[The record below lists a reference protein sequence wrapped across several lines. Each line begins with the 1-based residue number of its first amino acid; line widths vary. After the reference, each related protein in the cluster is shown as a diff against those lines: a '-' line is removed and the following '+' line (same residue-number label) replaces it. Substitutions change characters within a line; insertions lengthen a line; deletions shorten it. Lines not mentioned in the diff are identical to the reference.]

1 MAVKIRL
8 ARRGRRK
15 RPFYHIVI
23 ADARAPRDGKFIEQ
37 IGSYNPMTKPA
48 TIEIDRDKAF
58 DWLEK
63 GAQPTDTVRAILRFK
78 GVMYKTHLQRGVK
91 KGALTQEAADKL
103 LSDWIEAKEAKVAE
117 RREET
122 RKEIAEFRKMI
133 DGVAKPRAAA
143 PAAAE
148 DAEVFRADTTPEVAT
163 EEVVETKVEEVVAAA
178 VEEVKV
184 EEAKV
189 EETKVEEAKVEEAKV
204 EETKVEEAKVEEAKV
219 EETKVEE
226 AKVEEAKVEEAKVEE
241 VKEVKKEA
249 ATAKDDLTKIE
260 GIGPKIAEH
269 LNNAGILSFSNLA
282 ESSVE
287 ALQKVLDE
295 AGPNYTVHNP
305 GTWAD
310 QSKMAAEGKW
320 EELKKWQD
328 ELDGGK

>member
-204 EETKVEEAKVEEAKV
+204 EE
-219 EETKVEE
+219 